1 MGAVESPETRYAWNE
16 RVALAYQVIGEGPID
31 LLYLQGRCSHV
42 DMNWESPYLAGLLRA
57 LARHARLIIT
67 DRRGFGCSDSFS
79 PTDIPPFEVFTD
91 DILSVMDAVGSDR
104 AAIFGTWDCAL
115 IATLWAAAYPER
127 AAALILADAFITYA
141 ATPETPWMP
150 TAEQWEERIGTRGF
164 PAGRFSGDE
173 LLLDGG
179 EQQWFRRY
187 LRASAGPGAHVAEI
201 RRYLATDVRAV
212 LSSVHVPTLILQ
224 DAHGTKVTS
233 PEAGWYLRDHIPGAR
248 LVELAGNDQ
257 HHWYWGSDSI
267 AGSVGTFLADVR
279 HEEADFD
286 RVLATVLFTDIV
298 RSTEKA
304 AEVGDRR
311 WRELVHAHHASVRA
325 LLARYKGKEV
335 DTAGDGFFATFDGP
349 VRALRCAKAIVDS
362 VDTLGIEVRA
372 GLHTGECEV
381 IDNKVGGLA
390 VNIGARICGLAR
402 PSEVLA
408 SQTMKDLVAG
418 SGLRFD
424 DRGAHQLKESPRN
437 GGCSRYKWVEASS

>member
-1 MGAVESPETRYAWNE
+1 
-16 RVALAYQVIGEGPID
+16 
-31 LLYLQGRCSHV
+31 
-42 DMNWESPYLAGLLRA
+42 
-57 LARHARLIIT
+57 LIIT
-67 DRRGFGCSDSFS
+67 DRRGLGCSDRFS

-91 DILSVMDAVGSDR
+91 DILMVMDAVGSNR

-127 AAALILADAFITYA
+127 AAALILADAFVTYA

-150 TAEQWEERIGTRGF
+150 TPEQWEERIGTRASA
-164 PAGRFSGDE
+164 AGHFLVAEPLSDPN
-173 LLLDGG
+173 
-179 EQQWFRRY
+179 EQRWFLRY
-187 LRASAGPGAHVAEI
+187 LRASVGPGALVAEI
-201 RRYLATDVRAV
+201 RRYLATDVRTV

-224 DAHGTKVTS
+224 DVDGTRVNS
-233 PEAGWYLRDHIPGAR
+233 PEAGRYLRDHIPGAT

-267 AGSVGTFLADVR
+267 AGSIGGFLADVR
-279 HEEADFD
+279 DEEADFD

-298 RSTEKA
+298 GSTEKA

-311 WRELVHAHHASVRA
+311 WGELVHAHHASVRA
-325 LLARYKGKEV
+325 LLARYRGKEV

-362 VDTLGIEVRA
+362 VETLGIEVRA
-372 GLHTGECEV
+372 GLHTGECEM

-390 VNIGARICGLAR
+390 VNIGSRICGLAR

-418 SGLRFD
+418 SGLRFE
-424 DRGAHQLKESPRN
+424 DRGVHQLKGVPGEWRLFAL
-437 GGCSRYKWVEASS
+437 GMD

>member
-1 MGAVESPETRYAWNE
+1 VESPETRYAWNG

-31 LLYLQGRCSHV
+31 LLYLQGACSHV
-42 DMNWESPYLAGLLRA
+42 DMNWESPYLAGLLRT
-57 LARHARLIIT
+57 LARHARLIVT
-67 DRRGFGCSDSFS
+67 DRRGFGCSDRFS

-91 DILSVMDAVGSDR
+91 DILVVMDAVGSDR

-150 TAEQWEERIGTRGF
+150 TPEQWEERIGTAASR
-164 PAGRFSGDE
+164 AGYFRGDE
-173 LLLDGG
+173 SVERT
-179 EQQWFRRY
+179 EQRWFRRY
-187 LRASAGPGAHVAEI
+187 LRASVGPGAHVAEI
-201 RRYLATDVRAV
+201 RRYLDTDVRAV

-224 DAHGTKVTS
+224 DADGTEVTS
-233 PEAGWYLRDHIPGAR
+233 PETGAYLRDHIPGAR
-248 LVELAGNDQ
+248 LVELPGKDR

-267 AGSVGTFLADVR
+267 AASVGAFLADVR
-279 HEEADFD
+279 DEEADFD

-298 RSTEKA
+298 RSTEMV
-304 AEVGDRR
+304 AELGDRR
-311 WRELVHAHHASVRA
+311 WRELVQTHHASVRA
-325 LLARYKGKEV
+325 LLTRYRGKEV

-349 VRALRCAKAIVDS
+349 VRALRCAKAIVSS
-362 VDTLGIEVRA
+362 VETHGIHIRA

-390 VNIGARICGLAR
+390 VNIGSRICGLAR
-402 PSEVLA
+402 PSEILA

-418 SGLRFD
+418 SGLRFE
-424 DRGAHQLKESPRN
+424 DRGSHQLKGVPGEWRLFALE
-437 GGCSRYKWVEASS
+437 GD

>member
-1 MGAVESPETRYAWNE
+1 VEPPETRYAWNGN
-16 RVALAYQVIGEGPID
+16 VALAYQVIGEGPVD
-31 LLYLQGRCSHV
+31 LLYLQGLCSHV

-57 LARHARLIIT
+57 LAHHARLIIM
-67 DRRGFGCSDSFS
+67 DRRGLGCSDRFS

-91 DILSVMDAVGSDR
+91 DILMVMDAVGSNR

-150 TAEQWEERIGTRGF
+150 TPEQWEERLGTRAST
-164 PAGRFSGDE
+164 AGHFLVAEPLSDPR
-173 LLLDGG
+173 
-179 EQQWFRRY
+179 EQRWFLRY
-187 LRASAGPGAHVAEI
+187 LRASVGPGALVAEI
-201 RRYLATDVRAV
+201 RRYLATDVRTV
-212 LSSVHVPTLILQ
+212 LSAVHVPTLILQ
-224 DAHGTKVTS
+224 DVHGTRVNS
-233 PEAGWYLRDHIPGAR
+233 PEAGRYLRDHIPGAR

-267 AGSVGTFLADVR
+267 AGSIGGFLADVR
-279 HEEADFD
+279 DEEADFD

-298 RSTEKA
+298 GSTEKA

-311 WRELVHAHHASVRA
+311 WGELVHAHHASVRA
-325 LLARYKGKEV
+325 LLARYRGKEV

-362 VDTLGIEVRA
+362 VETLGIEVRA

-381 IDNKVGGLA
+381 IDNKMGGLA
-390 VNIGARICGLAR
+390 VNIGSRIGGLAR

-418 SGLRFD
+418 SGLRFE
-424 DRGAHQLKESPRN
+424 DRGAHQLKGVPGEWRLFAL
-437 GGCSRYKWVEASS
+437 GMD

>member
-1 MGAVESPETRYAWNE
+1 LEGLRIGAVESPETIYAWNGS
-16 RVALAYQVIGEGPID
+16 VALAYQVIGEGPID

-42 DMNWESPYLAGLLRA
+42 DMNWESPYRA
-57 LARHARLIIT
+57 LARHARVIIT
-67 DRRGFGCSDSFS
+67 DRRGFGCSDRFS

-91 DILSVMDAVGSDR
+91 DILLVLDTVGSDR

-150 TAEQWEERIGTRGF
+150 TAEQWEKRLGTRGSPGSHF
-164 PAGRFSGDE
+164 AGDE
-173 LLLDGG
+173 LLVNGS
-179 EQQWFRRY
+179 EQKWFRRY
-187 LRASAGPGAHVAEI
+187 LRASVGPGAHVAEI
-201 RRYLATDVRAV
+201 RRYLATDVRTV

-224 DAHGTKVTS
+224 DAHGTRVTS
-233 PEAGWYLRDHIPGAR
+233 PEAGRYLRDHIPGAR
-248 LVELAGNDQ
+248 LVELDGNDQ

-279 HEEADFD
+279 DEEADFD

-304 AEVGDRR
+304 AEMGDRR
-311 WRELVHAHHASVRA
+311 WREVVQAHHANVRA
-325 LLARYKGKEV
+325 LLARYRGKEV

-349 VRALRCAKAIVDS
+349 VRALRCAKAIADS
-362 VDTLGIEVRA
+362 VQTLGIEIRA

-390 VNIGARICGLAR
+390 VSIGARICGLAG

-408 SQTMKDLVAG
+408 SQTITDLVAG
-418 SGLRFD
+418 SGLRFEG
-424 DRGAHQLKESPRN
+424 RGSHQLKGVPGEWRLFAL
-437 GGCSRYKWVEASS
+437 ETD